1 MADLNAEFQEQ
12 PDKAVRPI
20 SPITLALTEGR
31 ALTSIRE
38 ITFGEFS
45 SESGQSSLSSEVN
58 YCDENEVGKGK
69 AYSSKDNANSDI
81 VIAKRNEFE
90 GHTTHN
96 VISNVANSK
105 DEGLVTKY
113 GTPTKPSKKEGHA
126 WPEGD
131 RNVGGNMARAVDE
144 LSKDV
149 VSVGANDNFDG
160 KIFVSIFS
168 SNLKENFNKRK
179 NFPYFQKIIHKYP
192 LQRSLILKLVLIH
205 ISR

>member
-1 MADLNAEFQEQ
+1 MEDFNAEFQEQ
-12 PDKAVRPI
+12 PDKAARPI

-45 SESGQSSLSSEVN
+45 SESDQSSSSSEVN

-69 AYSSKDNANSDI
+69 VYSSKDSANSDSVI
-81 VIAKRNEFE
+81 VKRKFD

-105 DEGLVTKY
+105 DEGLVTKN
-113 GTPTKPSKKEGHA
+113 GTPSKPSKKEGHA
-126 WPEGD
+126 LPEGD
-131 RNVGGNMARAVDE
+131 RHVGGNRARAVDE

-149 VSVGANDNFDG
+149 VSVGD
-160 KIFVSIFS
+160 
-168 SNLKENFNKRK
+168 
-179 NFPYFQKIIHKYP
+179 
-192 LQRSLILKLVLIH
+192 
-205 ISR
+205 

>member
-1 MADLNAEFQEQ
+1 MADFNAEFQER
-12 PDKAVRPI
+12 PDKAARPI

-45 SESGQSSLSSEVN
+45 SESDQSSSSSEVN

-69 AYSSKDNANSDI
+69 AYSSKDNANSDSVI
-81 VIAKRNEFE
+81 VKRNEFE

-105 DEGLVTKY
+105 DERLVTKN
-113 GTPTKPSKKEGHA
+113 GTSSKPSKKEGHA
-126 WPEGD
+126 LPEGD
-131 RNVGGNMARAVDE
+131 RNVGGNRARAVDE

-149 VSVGANDNFDG
+149 VSVGGNDNFDG
-160 KIFVSIFS
+160 KIIVSIFP
-168 SNLKENFNKRK
+168 SNLKDNFNKRK
-179 NFPYFQKIIHKYP
+179 NFPYLKKIIRKCS
-192 LQRSLILKLVLIH
+192 LLRSLILKLVLIH